1 MSRSA
6 FKGLVIDSCE
16 ALEDAV
22 DKYGVLPFFV
32 NSIDGFSVEEHI
44 LPEYWFGET
53 EGAWDW
59 KGKVI
64 RDTHCAYG
72 KLFGGKACF
81 MRADLYRE
89 LANFRRD
96 GYDFDA
102 RYDDGLAKYA
112 DKQLYDLIDG
122 NAPVVSKYLKKLGD
136 YRKGGNKGF
145 DSGISRLQ
153 AQCYVLTSDFVY
165 MTDRHGRPYGW
176 GLAEYSTPEKFF
188 GSEFSDHVYD
198 REPQESYDILFAH
211 IKKLCPSGAD
221 QAIHKYLKKG

>member
-1 MSRSA
+1 MEST
-6 FKGLVIDSCE
+6 FKDLVIDSLDT
-16 ALEDAV
+16 LEKAV
-22 DKYGVLPFFV
+22 VRFGILPFFV
-32 NSIDGFSVEEHI
+32 NGIEGFSVEEHI
-44 LPEYWFGET
+44 LPEFWFGEQ

-59 KGKVI
+59 KGSVI
-64 RDTHCAYG
+64 RDTRCAYG

-81 MRADLYRE
+81 MRLDLYRE

-122 NAPVVSKYLKKLGD
+122 NAPVISKHLKKLGD

-145 DSGISRLQ
+145 DSTVSRLQ

-165 MTDRHGRPYGW
+165 MTDRYGEPYGW
-176 GLAEYSTPEKFF
+176 GLAEYSTPERFF

-198 REPQESYDILFAH
+198 RDPQASYDILFSH
-211 IKKLCPSGAD
+211 IKELCPSGAD
-221 QAIHKYLKKG
+221 QVIHQYLKKG